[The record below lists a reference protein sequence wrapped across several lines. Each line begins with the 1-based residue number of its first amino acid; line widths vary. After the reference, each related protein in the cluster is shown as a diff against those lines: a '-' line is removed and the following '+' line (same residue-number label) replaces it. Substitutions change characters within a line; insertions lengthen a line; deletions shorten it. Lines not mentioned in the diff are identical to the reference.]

1 MGLFTAIKEIIRF
14 RKELKK
20 SIKEL
25 KEKEM
30 LYLSMSNE
38 DMASLSD
45 DELFE
50 AVLSR
55 TEHKVDSF
63 DEWEEGVNSLNN
75 SQKIFYSINW
85 LEVEV
90 NNGGLC
96 QFFVNSSRMVAPYIS
111 EYMSIIG
118 ANDHK
123 ELFDSFITNNN
134 IDLSNLSS
142 FDIDDVDEYEKQ
154 TERYPFDD
162 YDDAFFDMEP
172 LEVYLKK
179 FAREY
184 LKDF

>member
-1 MGLFTAIKEIIRF
+1 MGLFSTIKEIIKF

-20 SIKEL
+20 SIEES
-25 KEKEM
+25 KEKES
-30 LYLSMSNE
+30 LYLNMSNE

-55 TEHKVDSF
+55 TEHRVDSF
-63 DEWEEGVNSLNN
+63 NEWEDGVNSLNN

-96 QFFVNSSRMVAPYIS
+96 KFFVNSSRMVAPYIS

-123 ELFDSFITNNN
+123 SHFDKFIADNN
-134 IDLSNLSS
+134 IDLNNLSS

-162 YDDAFFDMEP
+162 YDDAFYDMEP

-179 FAREY
+179 FAREH
-184 LKDF
+184 LVDF

>member
-1 MGLFTAIKEIIRF
+1 MSLFSTIKEIIKF

-20 SIKEL
+20 CIIES

-38 DMASLSD
+38 DMVSLSD

-50 AVLSR
+50 AALFR
-55 TEHKVDSF
+55 IEHKVDSY
-63 DEWEEGVNSLNN
+63 DDWEEGVNSLNN

-85 LEVEV
+85 LETEV

-96 QFFVNSSRMVAPYIS
+96 QFFVNSSRMVAPNVS
-111 EYMSIIG
+111 EYMNIIG
-118 ANDHK
+118 ANNHK
-123 ELFDSFITNNN
+123 NLFDKFIADNN
-134 IDLSNLSS
+134 IDLHNLSS

-162 YDDAFFDMEP
+162 YDDAFCDMEP
-172 LEVYLKK
+172 LEIYLKK
-179 FAREY
+179 FAREHS
-184 LKDF
+184 KDL

>member
-1 MGLFTAIKEIIRF
+1 MGLFSAIKEIIRF

-20 SIKEL
+20 SIEES
-25 KEKEM
+25 KEKEI
-30 LYLSMSNE
+30 LYLSMSSE
-38 DMASLSD
+38 DMVSLSD

-63 DEWEEGVNSLNN
+63 DEWEYGVNSLNN

-85 LEVEV
+85 LEAEV

-96 QFFVNSSRMVAPYIS
+96 QFFVNSSRIVAPYVS

-118 ANDHK
+118 ANNHK
-123 ELFDSFITNNN
+123 NLFDKFIADNN
-134 IDLSNLSS
+134 IDLYNLSS
-142 FDIDDVDEYEKQ
+142 FDVDDADEYVKQ

-162 YDDAFFDMEP
+162 YDEAFYGMDP

-179 FAREY
+179 FARDHLE
-184 LKDF
+184 DF

>member
-1 MGLFTAIKEIIRF
+1 MGLFSTIREIIKF
-14 RKELKK
+14 KKELKK
-20 SIKEL
+20 SIKES

-30 LYLSMSNE
+30 FYLSMSNE

-63 DEWEEGVNSLNN
+63 DEWEDGVNSLNN

-111 EYMSIIG
+111 EYMSIIC

-123 ELFDSFITNNN
+123 ELFDKFITNNN
-134 IDLSNLSS
+134 IDLYNLSS

-162 YDDAFFDMEP
+162 YDEAFYDMES
-172 LEVYLKK
+172 LEVYLKR
-179 FAREY
+179 FAREH
-184 LKDF
+184 LEDF